1 MYEHTDYLLRDNL
14 REAHETAWAMIGGP
28 GASWRGAERV
38 SMVAEARAALDC
50 PLCSERKAALSPNAV
65 AGDHRAVT
73 DLPGI
78 VVDMIHRI
86 RTDSG
91 RITKSMFDGVIG
103 GGFTR
108 EAYVEVVGVVNT
120 SVIIDTMHQA
130 LGLEV
135 PDLPA
140 VVEGEP
146 DGHFDTTTVDEG
158 AWVPM
163 TKVSTKEA
171 TSSGLPQIPNIVR
184 SMGLVPSSVALF
196 FTAFRPHYALENIP
210 MSISQPQ
217 AEFVASR
224 VSALNQ
230 CFY

>member
-1 MYEHTDYLLRDNL
+1 
-14 REAHETAWAMIGGP
+14 MIGGP

-50 PLCSERKAALSPNAV
+50 PLCAERRAALSPNAV
-65 AGDHRAVT
+65 GGDHTAVT
-73 DLPGI
+73 ALPGI
-78 VVDMIHRI
+78 IVDMIHRI

-91 RITKSMFDGVIG
+91 RVTKAMFDGVTG
-103 GGFTR
+103 AGFSR

-120 SVIIDTMHQA
+120 SVIIDTMHQS

-135 PDLPA
+135 PALPA
-140 VVEGEP
+140 SVDGEP
-146 DGHFDTTTVDEG
+146 TGRFDTTTVDEG

-163 TKVSTKEA
+163 TKVSGKEA

-184 SMGLVPSSVALF
+184 SMGLVPSSVLLF